1 MNVHHIDRTLYDL
14 EKTYGVHFLM
24 YQNTSV
30 ASNEETGTL
39 VVNRKTIPFKGIILP
54 MDYTRKFFQDVG
66 YLRANSNFTYGGL
79 DDFRATIVIVR
90 KRRLPIDFEPNLG
103 YTINYQKKS
112 YNQVKFEVF
121 VGNAAYV
128 FTLKGIEGASPYNII
143 NVKTTETLETQELQ
157 GGV

>member
-1 MNVHHIDRTLYDL
+1 MNVAHIDRALYDL
-14 EKTYGVHFLM
+14 EKTYGVSFLM
-24 YQNTSV
+24 YQNTRV
-30 ASNEETGTL
+30 ASNEETGKMF
-39 VVNRKTIPFKGIILP
+39 VDRKTIPFKGIVLP
-54 MDYTRKFFQDVG
+54 MDYIRKFFQDVG

-79 DDFRATIVIVR
+79 DDFRAVIAIVR
-90 KRRLPIDFEPNLG
+90 KKRLPIDFQPNLG
-103 YTINYQKKS
+103 YTINYNKQS

-143 NVKTTETLETQELQ
+143 KVQAADTLETQELQ